1 MATKKQII
9 GFVGAAALVT
19 LLALLVVLKLFT
31 GSDATAPEAPQAPA
45 TVAEEVA
52 ARMADPVYRA
62 QLDELHAAQN
72 QVLAKRAQIAARL
85 EEYTRGKT
93 PAEYEGDAEFQSLK
107 RRFDDLDRAVEAE
120 RQRALQ
126 VIRQQISK

>member
-1 MATKKQII
+1 MIT
-9 GFVGAAALVT
+9 GLVA
-19 LLALLVVLKLFT
+19 LLALLAILIALKLRKGGT
-31 GSDATAPEAPQAPA
+31 DAAIEAPAAPA
-45 TVAEEVA
+45 TVEEEVA
-52 ARMADPVYRA
+52 ERMADPVYRA
-62 QLDELHAAQN
+62 QLDELHTAQN
-72 QVLAKRAQIAARL
+72 KVLNKRAQIAVRL

-126 VIRQQISK
+126 VIRQRIISK

>member
-1 MATKKQII
+1 MII
-9 GFVGAAALVT
+9 GLVALVA
-19 LLALLVVLKLFT
+19 LLAILIALKLRK
-31 GSDATAPEAPQAPA
+31 GGADAAIEAPAAPA
-45 TVAEEVA
+45 TVEEEVA
-52 ARMADPVYRA
+52 ERMADPQYRA

-72 QVLAKRAQIAARL
+72 QLLAKRAQIAARL

-107 RRFDDLDRAVEAE
+107 RRFDDLDRVVEAE

-126 VIRQQISK
+126 VIRQRISK

>member
-1 MATKKQII
+1 MII
-9 GFVGAAALVT
+9 GLVALVA
-19 LLALLVVLKLFT
+19 LLAIMIALKLRK
-31 GSDATAPEAPQAPA
+31 GGADAAIEAPAAPA
-45 TVAEEVA
+45 TVAEEVT
-52 ARMADPVYRA
+52 ARMADPEYRA

-107 RRFDDLDRAVEAE
+107 RRFDDLDRVVEAE